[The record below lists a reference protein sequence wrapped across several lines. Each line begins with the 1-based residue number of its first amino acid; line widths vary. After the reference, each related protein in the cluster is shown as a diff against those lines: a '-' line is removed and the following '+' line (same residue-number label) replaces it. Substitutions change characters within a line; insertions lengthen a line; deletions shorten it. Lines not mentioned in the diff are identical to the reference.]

1 MDFCCGARSIT
12 GLNAKAAAGAPVGSV
27 RVFSEGTYSMGRPLA
42 GAPKQSEGGV
52 LAMTTSHLR
61 VLRCLKPSAGR
72 PSTDTAG
79 ASVPGTSRDA
89 GVHVGDRADAH
100 VTPMLLLELP
110 DDLLVRVLASRTSRA
125 RIWHTEQARPITKG
139 HALAE
144 AGACCHAFATSVQAA
159 AKIVAGRQGWRLL
172 PMAGGTPMQHLSKLE
187 HDRKLVRACLR
198 QVNEHTSS
206 ERVQALEKVNLW
218 TQEVSLGFIGAISID
233 AQVRRQHTLEL
244 GRLLIEVPSRACP
257 DDHLD
262 EVCGFVALLA
272 MLMTQPGTPLDAS
285 WLAARVFPLVDK
297 LIEEIE
303 NLRNHKHPFYTS
315 MRLWLLLCFLEPSV
329 LRSHSMVKVPLP
341 QGRRPA
347 RLLCASSGLAC
358 SLQVALGKVCTPDRG
373 GSRKPGAPYPLP
385 QVLELAGS

>member
-61 VLRCLKPSAGR
+61 VLRCLKPSGR

-79 ASVPGTSRDA
+79 SSVPGTSRDA

-257 DDHLD
+257 DDCLD

-303 NLRNHKHPFYTS
+303 NLRNHKHTFNNS
-315 MRLWLLLCFLEPSV
+315 MRLVMLLCFLEPSV
-329 LRSHSMVKVPLP
+329 LRSHSIVKVPLP
-341 QGRRPA
+341 QGPTVNLLRLLGA
-347 RLLCASSGLAC
+347 RL
-358 SLQVALGKVCTPDRG
+358 VALGSVHSRSRG
-373 GSRKPGAPYPLP
+373 GAETGRAIHCLRCS
-385 QVLELAGS
+385 S

>member
-1 MDFCCGARSIT
+1 
-12 GLNAKAAAGAPVGSV
+12 
-27 RVFSEGTYSMGRPLA
+27 MGRPLA

-79 ASVPGTSRDA
+79 SSVPGTSRDA

-257 DDHLD
+257 DDCLD

-303 NLRNHKHPFYTS
+303 NLRNHKHTFNNS
-315 MRLWLLLCFLEPSV
+315 MRLVMLLCFLEPSV
-329 LRSHSMVKVPLP
+329 LRSHSIVKVPLP
-341 QGRRPA
+341 QGPTVHLLRLLGA
-347 RLLCASSGLAC
+347 RL
-358 SLQVALGKVCTPDRG
+358 VALGSVHSRSRG
-373 GSRKPGAPYPLP
+373 EPETGRAIHCLRCS
-385 QVLELAGS
+385 S